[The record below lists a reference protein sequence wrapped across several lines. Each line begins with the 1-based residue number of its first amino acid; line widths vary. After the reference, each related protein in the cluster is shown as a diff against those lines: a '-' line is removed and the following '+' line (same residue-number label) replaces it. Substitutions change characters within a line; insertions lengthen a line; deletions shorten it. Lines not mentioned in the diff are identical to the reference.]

1 MRDLPLVIRNNSTLT
16 TSYQQLKKHDTIC
29 GRIRLAPGEEHV
41 LLDLLERGVR
51 LIPSATAQLAS
62 RSKTFQ
68 AKIFVDF
75 MVPGTLPIYDH
86 HALLAATS
94 LYHQHR
100 YGPVILKR
108 DRKNGGLGVH
118 IFNQIEEIYNYA
130 GIGSCPFPFVI
141 QPYQSKVR
149 DIRVI
154 ILDEYVE
161 AYERVNPYN
170 FRKNLHCGGES
181 RSYPL
186 SELQLEFCK
195 KSMRRGDFAYAHLD
209 LMLTDA
215 GTCYL
220 MEINLRGGLK
230 GSRMSGTEYQKK
242 IKTIHERLLTQ
253 GDGP

>member
-1 MRDLPLVIRNNSTLT
+1 MRDLPRVIRNNSTLT

-41 LLDLLERGVR
+41 LTDLLERGVR

-68 AKIFVDF
+68 ARIFIDF
-75 MVPGTLPIYDH
+75 MVPGTLPIYDN

-94 LYHQHR
+94 FYRRHQYR
-100 YGPVILKR
+100 QVILKL
-108 DRKNGGLGVH
+108 DRKNAGIGVH

-141 QPYQSKVR
+141 QPYQSNSR

-170 FRKNLHCGGES
+170 FRKNLHCGGDS
-181 RSYPL
+181 KTYPL
-186 SELQLEFCK
+186 TEMQLEFCR
-195 KSMRRGDFAYAHLD
+195 KSMQRGDFAYAHLD
-209 LMLTDA
+209 LMLTDT
-215 GTCYL
+215 GNCYL
-220 MEINLRGGLK
+220 TEINLRGGLK
-230 GSRMSGTEYQKK
+230 GSRMSGKEYQKK
-242 IKTIHERLLTQ
+242 IESIHERLIGQ
-253 GDGP
+253 QK

>member
-1 MRDLPLVIRNNSTLT
+1 MRDLPLVIRNNSTLL
-16 TSYQQLKKHDTIC
+16 TSYQQLKEHDTIC

-41 LLDLLERGVR
+41 LIDLLQRGIR

-68 AKIFVDF
+68 ARIFIDF
-75 MVPGTLPIYDH
+75 MVPGTLPIYNH
-86 HALLAATS
+86 HGLLAATS
-94 LYHQHR
+94 FYRQHQ
-100 YGPVILKR
+100 YGQVILKR

-118 IFNQIEEIYNYA
+118 IFNHIEEVYNSV
-130 GIGSCPFPFVI
+130 GMDSCPLPFVI
-141 QPYQSKVR
+141 QPYQRKFR

-170 FRKNLHCGGES
+170 FRKNLHCGGDS
-181 RSYPL
+181 RPYTL
-186 SELQLEFCK
+186 SELQLEFCR

-209 LMLTDA
+209 LMLTDT
-215 GTCYL
+215 GNCYL

-230 GSRMSGTEYQKK
+230 GSRMSGKEYQEK
-242 IKTIHERLLTQ
+242 IEIIHERLIGQ
-253 GDGP
+253 QE